1 MFHTH
6 ILRTLFTATLP
17 IALVAGLYAQQA
29 SVVPITG
36 RITDGDKKL
45 EGCEVIVFEGNERVA
60 SQTTDRSGKF
70 AVGLDLEKEYALE
83 FRREGFV
90 PKRIVVDTRAQ
101 LDEGLVFS
109 PLVMDVSMLMAS
121 KYEGADTD
129 VLDFPFA
136 IVRYDKK
143 ANAFTQ
149 DPTYTAGMMR
159 ANGALL
165 LMAGRAG
172 KER

>member
-1 MFHTH
+1 MERNLHAR
-6 ILRTLFTATLP
+6 LCLFLLL
-17 IALVAGLYAQQA
+17 ALNGSLFAQQT
-29 SVVPITG
+29 SILPVHG

-45 EGCEVIVFEGNERVA
+45 DGCEVIIFEGNEQVS
-60 SQTTDRSGKF
+60 SQTTDRSGRF
-70 AVGLDLEKEYALE
+70 GVGLELEKEYALE

-90 PKRIVVDTRAQ
+90 PKRIVIDTRAK
-101 LDEGLVFS
+101 LEDGLIFS
-109 PLVMDVSMLMAS
+109 PLVMDVSMLLAS

-143 ANAFTQ
+143 ANAFIQ
-149 DPTYTAGMMR
+149 DPTYTAGMIR

-165 LMAGRAG
+165 LMAGRAS